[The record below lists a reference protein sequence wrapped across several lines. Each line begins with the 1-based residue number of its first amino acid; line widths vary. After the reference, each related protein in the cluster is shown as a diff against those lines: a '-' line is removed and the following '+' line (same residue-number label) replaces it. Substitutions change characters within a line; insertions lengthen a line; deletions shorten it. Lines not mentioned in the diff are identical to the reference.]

1 MINHEAKYGF
11 PSNIIFEK
19 YENLG
24 AEEVRLQKNGKVR
37 RSVFMV
43 DAVLTHDLIGS
54 SISIILEDRTI
65 TVDIGRLVND
75 IVEVEYENKDLYVV
89 C

>member
-75 IVEVEYENKDLYVV
+75 IVEVENENKDLYVV